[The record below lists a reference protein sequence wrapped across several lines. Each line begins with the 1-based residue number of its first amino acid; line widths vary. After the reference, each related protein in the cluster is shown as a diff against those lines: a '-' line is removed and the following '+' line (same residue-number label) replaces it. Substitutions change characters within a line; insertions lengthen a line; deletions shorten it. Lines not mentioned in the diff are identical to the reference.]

1 MEKINDGY
9 LYYAEYQQLEA
20 GLIQEGLELLENT
33 EYKKHYM
40 NQLWLN
46 DYVLTTLDNHW
57 FC

>member
-1 MEKINDGY
+1 MLFYTGSKSD
-9 LYYAEYQQLEA
+9 LDSQQLEA